1 MAENLVTINL
11 PESIYQRLEQAA
23 TRLSKPVDAVLVETL
38 DAALPGNDGL
48 PPELATEIKAVEQLG
63 KAELQQLITTDMV
76 PDDQEALDGLLDTQS
91 SRSLTPDETIQL
103 EKLRREYERVL
114 LRKARAF
121 ALLAGPPSLR
131 FG

>member
-48 PPELATEIKAVEQLG
+48 PSELAVEIKAVEQLG
-63 KAELQQLITTDMV
+63 KAELQQLITSDMV
-76 PDDQEALDGLLDTQS
+76 PNDQEALDGLLDTQS
-91 SRSLTPDETIQL
+91 SRSLTPDETTQL

-121 ALLAGPPSLR
+121 ALLAEKYPAN
-131 FG
+131 